1 MKKLFLSAIALLMAM
16 SVNAQKYLNEGTTPF
31 SKGKTYVGA
40 SLSGTDLSYNGI
52 TEGHLGIQGKVGY
65 FFADNLMV
73 CRQPDGNCT
82 AGL

>member
-1 MKKLFLSAIALLMAM
+1 MKKVFMSMIALMMAM

-65 FFADNLMV
+65 FFADNLM
-73 CRQPDGNCT
+73 GT
-82 AGL
+82 AQRFAHL